1 MKSLLLALFSVLVI
15 FLNPQDTILSIKS
28 SSSGITGKMSEN
40 IYQQDR
46 LQIESFVSI
55 LNSDV
60 LEYYN
65 LKNLYNTDSKRKTYI
80 ESEDYKSKHS
90 KLMELRNQMISAT
103 YYLDFKPDLQ
113 SEKSIALKY
122 DPDTRSFSLS
132 NAVSLSSFYNEPEYI
147 QFDQILFKCPAGMT
161 IETRNTNYVCVP
173 MIEEI
178 ITSKIDNDVL
188 GSKIEENKNYLSLL
202 FVFNITGIIS
212 TQGKTLNLISSDYS
226 LITDLRRVVV
236 YNSNTNEIYS
246 TFK

>member
-1 MKSLLLALFSVLVI
+1 MKSLLLTLFSVLFI
-15 FLNPQDTILSIKS
+15 FLNPQETILSIKS
-28 SSSGITGKMSEN
+28 NSSQIIGGMSEN

-46 LQIESFVSI
+46 LQLESFISI

-65 LKNLYNTDSKRKTYI
+65 LKNLYNTDPRKETYI

-90 KLMELRNQMISAT
+90 KLMELRNQMISAV

-122 DPDTRSFSLS
+122 DPDTRSFSVS
-132 NAVSLSSFYNEPEYI
+132 NVISLSSFYDEPEYI

-178 ITSKIDNDVL
+178 ISFKTDNNFLV
-188 GSKIEENKNYLSLL
+188 SKIEENKNHLSLL

-212 TQGKTLNLISSDYS
+212 TQGKTLNLASSDYS
-226 LITDLRRVVV
+226 LMTDLRKVVV

>member
-1 MKSLLLALFSVLVI
+1 MKSLLLTLFSVLFI
-15 FLNPQDTILSIKS
+15 FLNPQETILSIKS
-28 SSSGITGKMSEN
+28 NSSQIIGGMSEN

-46 LQIESFVSI
+46 LQLESFISI

-65 LKNLYNTDSKRKTYI
+65 LKNLYNTDPRREMYI

-90 KLMELRNQMISAT
+90 KLMELRNQMISAV

-122 DPDTRSFSLS
+122 DPDTSSFSVS

-226 LITDLRRVVV
+226 LITDLRKVVV